1 MLYDSEGMSG
11 VTLRRSLKW
20 IMHLARVPRLN
31 KGGLYGAQRGRRLEV
46 YALQSN
52 CDRGVS
58 KVATNSVKRALP
70 DRRRCCMYVLPYGV
84 ITSRLTSYRPRDRE
98 TICPSPPMEVRL
110 AADLRSRGLVVVVTF
125 LIHNF
130 VNCKATLISEIK
142 NLRNKIQYK
151 PK

>member
-1 MLYDSEGMSG
+1 MSG

-31 KGGLYGAQRGRRLEV
+31 KGGLYGAQRGRRQEV

-58 KVATNSVKRALP
+58 KVATNSAKRALP

-84 ITSRLTSYRPRDRE
+84 ITSNKLSPRGRRDDMP
-98 TICPSPPMEVRL
+98 T
-110 AADLRSRGLVVVVTF
+110 AADGSSTRGGST
-125 LIHNF
+125 
-130 VNCKATLISEIK
+130 
-142 NLRNKIQYK
+142 
-151 PK
+151 